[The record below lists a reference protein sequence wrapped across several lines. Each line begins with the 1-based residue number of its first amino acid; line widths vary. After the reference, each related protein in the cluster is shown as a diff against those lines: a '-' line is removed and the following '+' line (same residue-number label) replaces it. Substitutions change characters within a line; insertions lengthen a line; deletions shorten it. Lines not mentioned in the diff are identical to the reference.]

1 MTSIASSTVIIPT
14 RRFSISTTGSAIKKN
29 IKALSE
35 LGTKLSNLDD
45 GFIVYSSD
53 KNYSLNANFK
63 GFDVGSTGTN
73 AANFLNNVYKA
84 DNSVSTL
91 IGAIQ

>member
-1 MTSIASSTVIIPT
+1 MAESLE
-14 RRFSISTTGSAIKKN
+14 SAGANRDEN

-63 GFDVGSTGTN
+63 GFDVGSTGIN

>member
-1 MTSIASSTVIIPT
+1 MHSGSKGIKADNILTLSIDPT
-14 RRFSISTTGSAIKKN
+14 IVVEALESAGANRDEN
-29 IKALSE
+29 IKALSA

-63 GFDVGSTGTN
+63 GFDAGSTGTN
-73 AANFLNNVYKA
+73 AANFLNNVY
-84 DNSVSTL
+84 
-91 IGAIQ
+91 